1 MKTLVGTTGA
11 IAIALF
17 IAAAPSASAEGI
29 PLQDIGTVT
38 EGGIN
43 TGSGNGGGGDS
54 GSAAGFGSVQIGNGG
69 SSAAGT
75 GSGQIN
81 TGSGN
86 SGSGYSPIAG
96 PSTTGSAAPT
106 GGTAS
111 AG

>member
-38 EGGIN
+38 EGGID
-43 TGSGNGGGGDS
+43 TGSGNGNGGNGGS

-86 SGSGYSPIAG
+86 SGSGFSPFG
-96 PSTTGSAAPT
+96 
-106 GGTAS
+106 
-111 AG
+111 

>member
-17 IAAAPSASAEGI
+17 LAAAPSASAEGI
-29 PLQDIGTVT
+29 PLQDIGTVN
-38 EGGIN
+38 EGGIT
-43 TGSGNGGGGDS
+43 TGSFNSPGGGDS

-75 GSGQIN
+75 GSGQVN

-86 SGSGYSPIAG
+86 SGSGFNPLG
-96 PSTTGSAAPT
+96 
-106 GGTAS
+106 
-111 AG
+111 

>member
-17 IAAAPSASAEGI
+17 LAVAPNAAAEGI
-29 PLQDIGTVT
+29 PLEQIGTVN

-43 TGSGNGGGGDS
+43 TGSGNGNGGGDS
-54 GSAAGFGSVQIGNGG
+54 GSAAGLGSVQIGNGG

-86 SGSGYSPIAG
+86 SGSGFSPFG
-96 PSTTGSAAPT
+96 
-106 GGTAS
+106 
-111 AG
+111 